1 MPVFKLD
8 PEVYKRYKDEVLKL
22 CNSFQKIDQP
32 GLSDKQI
39 AERLGLDERT
49 VTEIRCV
56 AERDCYSL
64 DEWEKA
70 IEFKRKATPRVVG
83 ARPQAARS
91 QAGVTLYFFERISD
105 DDFIGPVIV
114 AAPDEATAWTAL
126 ASRERSEVEA
136 LKTLGWQIAQDLAAM
151 PTRPGIVYP
160 SHYRRAILS

>member
-1 MPVFKLD
+1 MTVFKLD

-22 CNSFQKIDQP
+22 CNSFQRIDQP

-64 DEWEKA
+64 DE
-70 IEFKRKATPRVVG
+70 
-83 ARPQAARS
+83 
-91 QAGVTLYFFERISD
+91 
-105 DDFIGPVIV
+105 
-114 AAPDEATAWTAL
+114 ATAWAL
-126 ASRERSEVEA
+126 LAERERSDVEA
-136 LKTLGWQIAQDLAAM
+136 LKTLGWQIAQDLAAL
-151 PTRPGIVYP
+151 PTRPVIVYP